1 MRTRVLVAAASSAIG
16 IALFAAFLVFGD
28 AVARARIRLVQAT
41 IDPVVDPQR
50 SFGALL
56 GGHPHLSP
64 ARWDTGW
71 GGDEHLVSAII
82 DLPRLD
88 ALVAELAA
96 PLRGQVARAPAWAG
110 IAEDRPA
117 ALRIVFR
124 VAPDSTVQPLTVVA
138 EHAWVVYRP
147 EQVAEFEKALAQ
159 ADATSEQRAAASRH
173 RLVHDGDRALFDAGL
188 EGVALAAPGLDPTAS
203 AWLAALARWR

>member
-1 MRTRVLVAAASSAIG
+1 MRRSFRAAAALAVGGAI
-16 IALFAAFLVFGD
+16 LAATLLAFGGT
-28 AVARARIRLVQAT
+28 AARARIHLVQGT
-41 IDPVVDPQR
+41 IDPGVDAER

-56 GGHPHLSP
+56 GGHPHLPP

-71 GGDEHLVSAII
+71 GGDEHLVSAVVE
-82 DLPRLD
+82 LPRLD
-88 ALVAELAA
+88 AFAVELAA
-96 PLRGQVARAPAWAG
+96 PLRGRVAGVPAWLG

-117 ALRIVFR
+117 TVRIVFR
-124 VAPDSTVQPLTVVA
+124 VADAEVQPVTVVA

-147 EQVAEFEKALAQ
+147 EQVAAFEEALAG
-159 ADATSEQRAAASRH
+159 ADATAEQRAAARRH

-188 EGVALAAPGLDPTAS
+188 EGVAIAAPGLDPTAR